1 MTIMR
6 CALARCCIH
15 RFSASLR
22 KCSSW
27 LGTLTRCC
35 TGDLTDSKTVT
46 CMHLHAAT
54 GDNGTIY
61 GSGDE
66 DLKILFKTARMKV
79 KLAKCISESVDAE
92 HTDGKGRSE

>member
-6 CALARCCIH
+6 CALARCCKD

-46 CMHLHAAT
+46 CMHAAT

-61 GSGDE
+61 GGGDE

>member
-15 RFSASLR
+15 RFSASLI

-61 GSGDE
+61 GGGDE
-66 DLKILFKTARMKV
+66 DLKKLFKTARIKV